1 MLEKEYFPLTLR
13 VQIPAATLPNA
24 PYTIEVKPGVD
35 HLGYI
40 EFQTATAAIV
50 QDIGVR
56 VLSNGL
62 QIYPANGSMIDGS
75 AGLAGC
81 HDFGILPSSSQ
92 RLKVPFYK
100 KLRGSQNTLRFEFYN
115 QGAAIVAVNAL
126 IATYSE
132 VRALTGEEKRIDAD
146 KK

>member
-1 MLEKEYFPLTLR
+1 MEKEYFPLTLR
-13 VQIPAATLPNA
+13 VQIPAATLPA
-24 PYTIEVKPGVD
+24 VPYVIEVKPGVD
-35 HLGYI
+35 YLGYI
-40 EFQTATAAIV
+40 EFETATAGIV
-50 QDIGVR
+50 QNIGVR

-81 HDFGILPSSSQ
+81 HDFGILPPSGLP
-92 RLKVPFYK
+92 LKVPFYK

-115 QGAAIVAVNAL
+115 QGAAIVAANAL

-132 VRALTGEEKRIDAD
+132 VRALTGEEKRVEAD